1 MFVDAEPLTED
12 VNMYLPVPFET
23 NYQTQLSFA
32 VLYASIYL
40 PDEMEKY
47 NGIVLWDQK
56 VSPWTTIL
64 LLDASS
70 IGNCIIIRQE

>member
-47 NGIVLWDQK
+47 NGIVL
-56 VSPWTTIL
+56 
-64 LLDASS
+64 
-70 IGNCIIIRQE
+70 

>member
-1 MFVDAEPLTED
+1 
-12 VNMYLPVPFET
+12 
-23 NYQTQLSFA
+23 